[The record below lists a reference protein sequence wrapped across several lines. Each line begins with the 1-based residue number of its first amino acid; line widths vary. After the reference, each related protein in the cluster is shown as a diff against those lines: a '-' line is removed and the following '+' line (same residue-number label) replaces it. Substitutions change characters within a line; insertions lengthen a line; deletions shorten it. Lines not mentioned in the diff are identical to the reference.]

1 LKLREK
7 LDQIITIKR
16 VSYVAM
22 ILNMTSIV
30 LGIIYLLTPIYNIVW
45 DVSGIIFLITLFVN
59 ILFIYLNSLKLN
71 KTTKMGN
78 RLNISSYFFLII
90 ILISLFCMAQ
100 GNTQITQTYF
110 NNASIGWV
118 ILVYFSYFGMLA
130 FGFTFSLIDILNF
143 KNEDLWNPEIN
154 GSLNHSDRTIK
165 IKKILKIGTKIFCY
179 LALVLGIIICYAM
192 FAGGLEIFSWAIMG
206 LLSFYTLFFAFAF
219 LGISVLLLMVKDR
232 KNNPRSYYAVGLI
245 GLTLAVCFLLPL
257 CLTSYTVYNAEIG
270 FSQAFGSDWRNNIDQ
285 NDQIHFIQTPFSI
298 PQYFLGIPPKDCI
311 VITDQLY
318 YQNATE
324 GISLYFDAYLPPN
337 GGVGLPGQNSTIIK
351 LHGGGW
357 ILGEKGQGNFI
368 QMNKYFAAQGYVV
381 FDIEYGLDRNLLQFI
396 NPPPA
401 HVIGDFTIDQ
411 IVRHVGAFTYY
422 IAENYTKFGANLSR
436 VFISGGSAGGH
447 LTMAAG
453 LGIWSGNYTHI
464 FNDTLTIRGIIPTN
478 PANGWSPF
486 FNVYGS
492 PDLVYP
498 EYLINVSS
506 PPCLLFQGTADAL
519 CVPVTQKVK
528 NLYSLAGSSK
538 CIVLWAPYAG
548 HGGYKYYSGYF
559 NQPYLYYLERFL
571 YLAVNNKI

>member
-1 LKLREK
+1 MTLVEK
-7 LDQIITIKR
+7 LDKILSIKK
-16 VSYVAM
+16 VSYVAV
-22 ILNMTSIV
+22 ILNITSILFGV
-30 LGIIYLLTPIYNIVW
+30 FYLLIPIYNILW
-45 DVSGIIFLITLFVN
+45 DILGVIFLITLFID
-59 ILFIYLNSLKLN
+59 ILLIYLNSSKLN
-71 KTTKMGN
+71 KTILIGN
-78 RLNISSYFFLII
+78 QLNILSYIFLVV
-90 ILISLFCMAQ
+90 ILAALFGMMQ
-100 GNTQITQTYF
+100 GNGLITRTY
-110 NNASIGWV
+110 NNFASIGWF
-118 ILVYFSYFGMLA
+118 ILVYFSYFGMLGYGV
-130 FGFTFSLIDILNF
+130 FFSLLDILNL
-143 KNEDLWNPEIN
+143 NNAELWDLGIN
-154 GSLNHSDRTIK
+154 GGLKHSNRTIK
-165 IKKILKIGTKIFCY
+165 IKKIIKISTKIFCY
-179 LALVLGIIICYAM
+179 LALFLGIIICYSM
-192 FAGGLEIFSWAIMG
+192 FAAGLEILSWAIMG
-206 LLSFYTLFFAFAF
+206 LFSSYTLFFAFTF
-219 LGISVLLLMVKDR
+219 LGISALLLMLRDR
-232 KNNPRSYYAVGLI
+232 KSNPRSYYAIGLI

-257 CLTSYTVYNAEIG
+257 SLTSYTVYNAEVS
-270 FSQAFGSDWRNNIDQ
+270 FTQAFGSNWQTNINQ
-285 NDQIHFIQTPFSI
+285 NDQIYFTQTPFSI
-298 PQYFLGIPPKDCI
+298 PQYFLGISPKNCI

-337 GGVGLPGQNSTIIK
+337 GGIGLPGQNSTIIK

-381 FDIEYGLDRNLLQFI
+381 FDIEYGLDRNPLQFI
-396 NPPPA
+396 NPPPS

-411 IVRHVGAFTYY
+411 IVRHVGAFTHY

-436 VFISGGSAGGH
+436 VFVTGGSAGGH

-498 EYLINVSS
+498 EYLINITS
-506 PPCLLFQGTADAL
+506 PPCLLFQGTDDAL
-519 CVPVTQKVK
+519 CVAVTQKVK

-538 CIVLWAPYAG
+538 CIVLWAPFAG